1 MRESNIFTSSQ
12 NNRIATLC
20 SSVFESHSNGVVVV
34 CGGAGGAGADAGGG
48 VGGRRG
54 GGGCIQW

>member
-1 MRESNIFTSSQ
+1 MRESNIFTSSL

-34 CGGAGGAGADAGGG
+34 CGGGGDGADAGGG

>member
-1 MRESNIFTSSQ
+1 MRESNIFTPSL
-12 NNRIATLC
+12 NNRGATLC

-34 CGGAGGAGADAGGG
+34 CGGGGDGADAGG
-48 VGGRRG
+48 GGRRG

>member
-1 MRESNIFTSSQ
+1 MRESNIFTSSL

-34 CGGAGGAGADAGGG
+34 SGGGGGGADAGG
-48 VGGRRG
+48 GGRRG

>member
-1 MRESNIFTSSQ
+1 MRESNIFTSSL

-34 CGGAGGAGADAGGG
+34 SGGGAGAAAGGG
-48 VGGRRG
+48 GSKNPR
-54 GGGCIQW
+54 

>member
-1 MRESNIFTSSQ
+1 MRESNIFTSSL

-34 CGGAGGAGADAGGG
+34 SGGGGGGGADAGG
-48 VGGRRG
+48 GGRRG